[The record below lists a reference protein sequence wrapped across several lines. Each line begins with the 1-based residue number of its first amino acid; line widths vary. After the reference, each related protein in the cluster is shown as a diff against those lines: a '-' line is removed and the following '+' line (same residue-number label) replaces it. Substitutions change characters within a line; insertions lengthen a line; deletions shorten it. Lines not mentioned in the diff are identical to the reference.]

1 MEPDEIA
8 VEIIAGLLE
17 ARTGQKLTSDRRW
30 RIGTALTGLLR
41 ERGISSSGEL
51 VAMLTHPNQSELA
64 QQVVEALLNNE
75 TYFFRDQAIFMLL
88 RREILPDLQKR
99 RASTKRL
106 TIWSAG
112 CSTGQEVLSLAMIF
126 AEMPGQWKDWTID
139 LRGTD
144 VSSSAI
150 EAARKGMYS
159 QFQIQRGLGVS
170 QMLNFFE
177 ETPEGWRAGDK
188 LRTTARF
195 EVHNLLEPPPHPGQ
209 FDLILCRNVL
219 LYFDGPTRRRAFDR
233 LSSALTDDGYLLLG
247 SGESALGQTDAFAA
261 EKPGTGFYRKT
272 GRLSAAAPS
281 AQTGQASGRW
291 AS

>member
-8 VEIIAGLLE
+8 IEIIAGLLE

-41 ERGISSSGEL
+41 ERGISSSGDL

-75 TYFFRDQAIFMLL
+75 TYFFRDQAIFLMLQ
-88 RREILPDLQKR
+88 REILPELARR
-99 RASTKRL
+99 RAGSKRL

-126 AEMPGQWKDWTID
+126 AEQGSLWKDWTID

-144 VSSSAI
+144 VSASAI
-150 EAARKGMYS
+150 EAARKGLYS
-159 QFQIQRGLGVS
+159 QFQIQRGLGVA
-170 QMLNFFE
+170 QMLTFFE
-177 ETPEGWRAGDK
+177 ETDGGWRTGDR
-188 LRTTARF
+188 LSSVVRF

-219 LYFDGPTRRRAFDR
+219 LYFDGATRKRAFDR
-233 LSSALTDDGYLLLG
+233 LSGALASDGFLLLG
-247 SGESALGQTDAFAA
+247 SGESALGQTESFVP
-261 EKPGTGFYRKT
+261 EKPGCGFYRKQAAQPE
-272 GRLSAAAPS
+272 RLAASALRA
-281 AQTGQASGRW
+281 G
-291 AS
+291 